1 MPTSFSTGLAG
12 LTAHAA
18 GIDAVANNLAN
29 LNSTA
34 FKASSVTFRDLVTQ
48 SIGIGNEAGLGTSL
62 PHSTR
67 LFTQGTIS
75 SSSGPMHAAIKGDGF
90 FVVRGTSQNN
100 IAYTRAGNFTTDA
113 NGFLVTL
120 TRERVQG
127 WIAGANGTLNTAG
140 STVDI
145 QLPVG
150 ALQTPLATSKFSFD
164 LNLDASAATGAVFSA
179 PIEVVDSLGVSHVL
193 TATYTKTGPNA
204 WTYQLDIPA
213 VDVGGTG
220 APVNIVPATAIT
232 FNPNG
237 SLATP
242 AANVVVPPVG
252 PLASGAANLAMTW
265 EFYTPTG
272 AARLTQ
278 FANPSAVAAN
288 AQDGTKASQLVNVGL
303 DQGGTIVAQFSNG
316 QQRVLAQLAL
326 AAIRNPDSLR
336 AIGDNLFEIGATTAL
351 PAIGVPD
358 TGGRGAILGGALEGS
373 NVDIAREFT
382 NLIVLQRGYQANSRV
397 ITTSDEISQETIN
410 LKR

>member
-1 MPTSFSTGLAG
+1 LGL
-12 LTAHAA
+12 
-18 GIDAVANNLAN
+18 
-29 LNSTA
+29 
-34 FKASSVTFRDLVTQ
+34 
-48 SIGIGNEAGLGTSL
+48 
-62 PHSTR
+62 
-67 LFTQGTIS
+67 
-75 SSSGPMHAAIKGDGF
+75 
-90 FVVRGTSQNN
+90 
-100 IAYTRAGNFTTDA
+100 
-113 NGFLVTL
+113 
-120 TRERVQG
+120 
-127 WIAGANGTLNTAG
+127 
-140 STVDI
+140 
-145 QLPVG
+145 
-150 ALQTPLATSKFSFD
+150 
-164 LNLDASAATGAVFSA
+164 
-179 PIEVVDSLGVSHVL
+179 SHVL

-220 APVNIVPATAIT
+220 APVNIVPATAMT

-265 EFYTPTG
+265 EFYTPQG
-272 AARLTQ
+272 ASRVTQ

-288 AQDGTKASQLVNVGL
+288 AQDGSKAAQLVNVGL

-336 AIGDNLFEIGATTAL
+336 AIGDNLFEIGANTAL
-351 PAIGVPD
+351 PAMGLPD